1 MLRTLT
7 CTSETGRST
16 DMVDEVKKCEARL
29 VALRARRQKW
39 ASRYAAVES
48 VQGKATER
56 AHCKMKPAAGCAC
69 EH

>member
-1 MLRTLT
+1 
-7 CTSETGRST
+7 
-16 DMVDEVKKCEARL
+16 MVDEVKKCEARL